1 VLATVMTLA
10 LMLFGWIG
18 YVRLPVRELP
28 DVEFP
33 VVSVVTVLPGASPE
47 VMEKEVT
54 EILEEEINTI
64 EGIKTLTSASSE
76 EVSAITVEFTLDRD
90 IDTAAQD
97 VRDKI
102 SRVRDDLPDD
112 TEEPRVNKI
121 DLDARAIMWLSLNSP
136 TADLRTLSDYAD
148 RVVKERLQ
156 RLPGVGSI
164 LIGGEKRLAVRIRLD
179 AARLAAYQLTVDDVT
194 AALRRE
200 NVEIPSGRVESQQR
214 EFVVQTEAQF
224 DTPESFGELIVAYRE
239 DAPVRLRQ
247 LGRAEA
253 GDENERT
260 LGRFNLR
267 PTMSLGV
274 LKQSAAN
281 TVDVARAVRAEAAA
295 LAPQLPPGYQ
305 LTVAYDSAVFIEDSV
320 REVQDSLLIASVL
333 VVLVIFLFLHTP
345 RSAVIPALAIP
356 SSILATFG
364 VMYWLDFTLNNLTL
378 LALTLVI
385 GVVVDDAIIVLE
397 NVHRHLEDGEDRMT
411 AALHGTDEIAF
422 AALAATLTLVAVFL
436 PVAFISGVIGRFFY
450 EFGVSVAV
458 SVLVSLF
465 VALTL
470 TPMLCSR
477 LLVVDEPRGVFR
489 VFEQALARFAAAYR
503 RALETALDHRAAIV
517 GIAVAS
523 VVGSAGLYLLLGKEF
538 VPPEDRSGF
547 MIALETPEG
556 STLEHHDRLQRRIEE
571 ILHAAPEIR
580 AASSFVGVS
589 QGGPGAVNQGAIF
602 TRLHP
607 PGERARSQAELI
619 ADLRHRF
626 AEVPGIRA
634 FIVAFS
640 GLPTGQRGGK
650 PFQFV
655 VQHPEFAVL
664 RQAEA
669 ALVARLR
676 DAPGFTDVD
685 SNLRLNKPEVR
696 VRIDRDKAASL
707 GVSTADV
714 ANTLRVLLGGA
725 TVTDFKRGNERYDVI
740 VQLEAAD
747 RTAPAQLGR
756 LYVRTRGGNLVQ
768 LASLLQVEEGVGPS
782 SLNHYNRRRSVIV
795 DANLVDKPLGTAL
808 AEAQQI
814 ARTILPPGAS
824 TEKAG
829 ESRDFAESFSSLFFA
844 FALAVVAVY
853 LVLAAQ
859 FESFV
864 HPFTILLTLPLA
876 LLGAFAS
883 LALFGMTINIYS
895 FIGLVMLIG
904 LVTKNSILLV
914 DCANRLR
921 EDGHGLRDAVVQAG
935 ALRLRPILMTAISTL
950 FGVLPVALGLG
961 AGAEGRRPLGV
972 AVVGG
977 IIVSTLLTLVVI
989 PVVYTLLD
997 EALVRLRARPPGG
1010 AAASG
1015 RSAAHAVSDTGTARA
1030 SRTADRSA
1038 TEATTRSGR

>member
-1 VLATVMTLA
+1 VSLWGLCIRRPVLATVMTLA
-10 LMLFGWIG
+10 LVLFGAIG

-54 EILEEEINTI
+54 EVLEEEINTI

-76 EVSAITVEFTLDRD
+76 QVSTITIEFDLDRD

-102 SRVRDDLPDD
+102 ARVRDDLPDD
-112 TEEPRVNKI
+112 TEEPVVSKI
-121 DLDARAIMWLSLNSP
+121 DLDARAIMWLSLNSA

-156 RLPGVGSI
+156 RLAGVGSI
-164 LIGGEKRLAVRIRLD
+164 IIGGEKRLAVRIRLD
-179 AARLAAYQLTVDDVT
+179 AARLAAYRLTVEDVT
-194 AALRRE
+194 GALRRE
-200 NVEIPSGRVESQQR
+200 NVEIPSGRIESEQR
-214 EFVVQTEAQF
+214 EFVVQTESQF

-239 DAPVRLRQ
+239 DAPVRLKQ

-253 GDENERT
+253 GDENERS

-267 PTMSLGV
+267 PTISLGV

-281 TVDVARAVRAEAAA
+281 TVEVARAVRAEAAA
-295 LAPQLPPGYQ
+295 IQPRLPPGYQ
-305 LTVAYDSAVFIEDSV
+305 LTVAYDSALFIEDSV
-320 REVQDSLLIASVL
+320 RDVQHTLVIAGVL

-364 VMYWLDFTLNNLTL
+364 AMYWLDFTLNNLTL

-411 AALHGTDEIAF
+411 AASVGTNEIAF

-477 LLVVDEPRGVFR
+477 LLDVDEPRGVFR
-489 VFEQALARFAAAYR
+489 VFERNLARLAAAYR
-503 RALETALDHRAAIV
+503 RVLERALDHRTTVVAVAI
-517 GIAVAS
+517 AS
-523 VVGSAGLYLLLGKEF
+523 VVGSGGLYALLGKEF

-547 MIALETPEG
+547 MIVLETPEG

-571 ILHAAPEIR
+571 ILHATPEIR
-580 AASSFVGVS
+580 AASSFIGLS

-602 TRLHP
+602 TRLYRP
-607 PGERARSQAELI
+607 DERARGQDEVIAEL
-619 ADLRHRF
+619 RRRF
-626 AEVPGIRA
+626 ARVPGIRA
-634 FIVAFS
+634 SIVAFS
-640 GLPTGQRGGK
+640 GLPTGQRGK

-655 VQHPEFAVL
+655 VQHPEFPAL

-676 DAPGFTDVD
+676 RVPGFTDVD

-707 GVSTADV
+707 GVSSSDV

-725 TVTDFKRGNERYDVI
+725 SVTDFKRGNERYDVI
-740 VQLEAAD
+740 VQLAAAD
-747 RTAPAQLGR
+747 RVAPAQLGQ
-756 LYVRTRGGNLVQ
+756 LYVRTRGGGLVQ
-768 LASLLQVEEGVGPS
+768 LANLLQVEEGVGPS

-795 DANLVDKPLGTAL
+795 DANLVDTPLGTAL
-808 AEAQQI
+808 DEARRI
-814 ARTILPPGAS
+814 AREILPPGAS
-824 TEKAG
+824 TEQAG
-829 ESRDFAESFSSLFFA
+829 ESRDFAESFSSLTFA

-883 LALFGMTINIYS
+883 LALFGMTMNIYS

-921 EDGHGLRDAVVQAG
+921 EDGRPLRDAVVQAG

-972 AVVGG
+972 AVAGG
-977 IIVSTLLTLVVI
+977 LIVSTLLTLVVI

-997 EALVRLRARPPGG
+997 EALVVLR
-1010 AAASG
+1010 G
-1015 RSAAHAVSDTGTARA
+1015 RGDVTKSVRTARVP
-1030 SRTADRSA
+1030 A
-1038 TEATTRSGR
+1038 TDAPKARG

>member
-1 VLATVMTLA
+1 VSLWALCIRRPVLATVMTVA

-33 VVSVVTVLPGASPE
+33 IVSVVTVLPGASPE

-54 EILEEEINTI
+54 EVLEEEINTI

-76 EVSAITVEFTLDRD
+76 QVSAITIEFNLDRD
-90 IDTAAQD
+90 IDVAAQD

-102 SRVRDDLPDD
+102 ARVRGDLPDD
-112 TEEPRVNKI
+112 TEEPRVSKV
-121 DLDARAIMWLSLNSP
+121 DLDARAMMWLSLNSA
-136 TADLRTLSDYAD
+136 TADLRALSDYAD

-164 LIGGEKRLAVRIRLD
+164 IIGGEKRLAVRIRLD
-179 AARLAAYQLTVDDVT
+179 AERLGAYQLTVKDVT

-200 NVEIPSGRVESQQR
+200 NVDIPSGRVESQQR

-224 DTPESFGELIVAYRE
+224 DTPESFGDLIVAYRS
-239 DAPVRLRQ
+239 DTPVRLRQ
-247 LGRAEA
+247 IGSAEA

-267 PTMSLGV
+267 PTISVGV

-281 TVDVARAVRAEAAA
+281 TVDVARAVRAEVAGLQPA
-295 LAPQLPPGYQ
+295 LPPGFQ
-305 LTVAYDSAVFIEDSV
+305 LIVAYDSAVFVEDSV
-320 REVQDSLLIASVL
+320 REVQDSLLIAGVL

-345 RSAVIPALAIP
+345 RSALIPAIAIP
-356 SSILATFG
+356 SSIVATFG
-364 VMYWLDFTLNNLTL
+364 VMYWLDFSLNNLTL

-411 AALHGTDEIAF
+411 AALRGTDEIAF

-436 PVAFISGVIGRFFY
+436 PVTVITGVIGRFFY
-450 EFGVSVAV
+450 EFGVAVAV
-458 SVLVSLF
+458 AVLVSLF

-477 LLVVDEPRGVFR
+477 LLDVDEPRGIFR
-489 VFEQALARFAAAYR
+489 VFEQQVTRFAATYR
-503 RALETALDHRAAIV
+503 RLLVRALDHRATVV

-523 VVGSAGLYLLLGKEF
+523 IAGSALLYAWLGKEF

-547 MIALETPEG
+547 MIVLETPEG
-556 STLEHHDRLQRRIEE
+556 STLEHHDHLQRRIEE
-571 ILHAAPEIR
+571 ILADTPEIR

-602 TRLHP
+602 TRLYP
-607 PGERARSQAELI
+607 PDERARGQDDVIAEL
-619 ADLRHRF
+619 RRRF
-626 AEVPGIRA
+626 ATVPGIRA

-640 GLPTGQRGGK
+640 GLPTGQRGK

-655 VQHPEFAVL
+655 VQHPEFATL
-664 RQAEA
+664 KQAES
-669 ALVARLR
+669 ALVARLHEV
-676 DAPGFTDVD
+676 PGFTDVD

-696 VRIDRDKAASL
+696 IRIDRDKAASL
-707 GVSTADV
+707 GVSTSDV

-740 VQLEAAD
+740 VQLQARD
-747 RTAPAQLGR
+747 RAVPAHLGR
-756 LYVRTRGGNLVQ
+756 LYVRTRAGGLIQ
-768 LASLLQVEEGVGPS
+768 LATLLQIEEGVGPS
-782 SLNHYNRRRSVIV
+782 ALNHYNRRRSVIV
-795 DANLVDKPLGTAL
+795 DANLIDTPLGTAL
-808 AEAQQI
+808 DRAQAI
-814 ARTILPPGAS
+814 AREILPPGAT

-829 ESRDFAESFSSLFFA
+829 ESRDFAESFSSLLVA
-844 FALAVVAVY
+844 FVLAVVAVY

-876 LLGAFAS
+876 LFGAFAS
-883 LALFGMTINIYS
+883 LAAFGMTVNIYS

-921 EDGHGLRDAVVQAG
+921 EEGHPLRDAVVEAG

-950 FGVLPVALGLG
+950 FGVLPVAFGLG

-972 AVVGG
+972 AVAGG
-977 IIVSTLLTLVVI
+977 LVVSTLLTLVVI
-989 PVVYTLLD
+989 PVVYTLFD
-997 EALVRLRARPPGG
+997 EILERARARSSGG
-1010 AAASG
+1010 AGGTRPALSPGSAPSRAG
-1015 RSAAHAVSDTGTARA
+1015 R
-1030 SRTADRSA
+1030 
-1038 TEATTRSGR
+1038 